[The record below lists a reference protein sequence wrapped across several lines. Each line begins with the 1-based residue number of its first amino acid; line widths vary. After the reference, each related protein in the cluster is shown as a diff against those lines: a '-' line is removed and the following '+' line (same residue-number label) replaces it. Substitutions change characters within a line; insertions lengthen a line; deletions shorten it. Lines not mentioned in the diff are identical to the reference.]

1 METLM
6 SWNTLLAAVTNRRI
20 SLTLMVLAIV
30 SALTLLAAPAQGSS
44 APVPTNLSGEA
55 VTTGLKISWDAP
67 DTSETITG
75 YEIQRR
81 RGSADYSVLVNSTAS
96 TDTEYTDTSG
106 EGIDFSFVAG
116 RSYDYR
122 VRAIYWSSSS
132 GETRSDP
139 TDAVSVDVPDY
150 LAPTNLTGE
159 DINQGPYLEWT
170 APTISWESN
179 RTGHS
184 GYVLRIIPPT
194 HRARSAALDT
204 DETSHHYGAT
214 ESGSHDF
221 ELTAIYGIFKSQP
234 ATVTVDVAD

>member
-1 METLM
+1 MSGSTLI
-6 SWNTLLAAVTNRRI
+6 TALLNRRVL
-20 SLTLMVLAIV
+20 LTCFALGLFA
-30 SALTLLAAPAQGSS
+30 ALTLPMVQAQGSS
-44 APVPTNLSGEA
+44 APAPTNLRGEA
-55 VTTGLKISWDAP
+55 VTTGLKITWDAP
-67 DTSETITG
+67 DTSNTITG

-122 VRAIYWSSSS
+122 VRAIHWSSSS

-139 TDAVSVDVPDY
+139 TDAVTVDVPDY

-159 DINQGPYLEWT
+159 HISQGPYLEWT

-179 RTGHS
+179 HAGHS

-204 DETSHHYGAT
+204 DETSYHYGAT
-214 ESGSHDF
+214 ENGSHDF
-221 ELTAIYGIFKSQP
+221 QLTAIYGIFKSQP
-234 ATVTVDVAD
+234 ATVTVDVSE

>member
-1 METLM
+1 M
-6 SWNTLLAAVTNRRI
+6 SRITPITTVTNRR
-20 SLTLMVLAIV
+20 VLLICFAF
-30 SALTLLAAPAQGSS
+30 ALAAALILVTERAQGSS
-44 APVPTNLSGEA
+44 APAPTNLSGEA

-67 DTSETITG
+67 DTTNTITG

-81 RGSADYSVLVNSTAS
+81 RGSADYSVLVDSTAS

-139 TDAVSVDVPDY
+139 TDAVTVDVPDY

-159 DINQGPYLEWT
+159 DISQGPYLEWT
-170 APTISWESN
+170 APTLSWESN
-179 RTGHS
+179 RAGHS

-194 HRARSAALDT
+194 HSARSAALDT
-204 DETSHHYGAT
+204 DATSYHYGAT
-214 ESGSHDF
+214 EYGSHSF
-221 ELTAIYGIFKSQP
+221 KLTAIYGIFKSQP
-234 ATVTVDVAD
+234 ATVTVDVSE